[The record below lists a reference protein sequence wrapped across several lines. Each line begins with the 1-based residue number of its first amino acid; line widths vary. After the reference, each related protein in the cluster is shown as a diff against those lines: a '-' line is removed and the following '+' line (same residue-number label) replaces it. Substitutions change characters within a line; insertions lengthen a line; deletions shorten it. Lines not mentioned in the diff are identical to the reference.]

1 MAQIITGTFCK
12 YSYQIKFMNVE
23 KIILMILT
31 KENAQGERST
41 FRRLFFDKIDDN
53 YISPCMDIY
62 GDNTIN
68 MMVAKNI
75 IEPISGPIFRLTP
88 HILLQLM

>member
-1 MAQIITGTFCK
+1 MKLEKTGSEF
-12 YSYQIKFMNVE
+12 
-23 KIILMILT
+23 ILMTLI
-31 KENAQGERST
+31 KESVKGERCA

-53 YISPCMDIY
+53 YISPCIDMY

-88 HILLQLM
+88 HILLQLK

>member
-1 MAQIITGTFCK
+1 
-12 YSYQIKFMNVE
+12 
-23 KIILMILT
+23 
-31 KENAQGERST
+31 
-41 FRRLFFDKIDDN
+41 
-53 YISPCMDIY
+53 MDIY